1 MLVRTL
7 HVKGPETRHH
17 GCSIEF
23 ARLTSFRLKQSLSLP
38 KIQPRPPC
46 PPKIYQKLYR
56 FLDGA
61 LPTGA
66 RRSARPP
73 RKIENASRV
82 AETPT
87 KHATPAKEAYRRPTS
102 SRTKIAQ
109 GLERVSQTPAWV
121 MPMIRKL
128 CKKLGAP
135 SAPHHIFAGV
145 SSILGEQGVDGTRS
159 VKTPAL
165 TIALLFL
172 VTTRLAGVPT
182 TPHEYTRQKELA
194 LDVLGDLSGDVDWE
208 TVTSEDVDCCMRQFR
223 DEPWKEMDWFRNIQP
238 GFGTADEEGEDQGAS
253 SSEDAAAEGQLL
265 PVKRH
270 WGSKSDSADSNYLQA
285 GLGTM
290 MHDGVDYLSDERRR
304 DYQIWKAD
312 MLQRTAEVGSEEGW
326 QIEADE
332 MDTDGG

>member
-1 MLVRTL
+1 MT
-7 HVKGPETRHH
+7 
-17 GCSIEF
+17 F
-23 ARLTSFRLKQSLSLP
+23 FRLKQSLSLP

-46 PPKIYQKLYR
+46 PPNIYQKLYR

-73 RKIENASRV
+73 RNSANASRV

-87 KHATPAKEAYRRPTS
+87 KHATPAKAAYTRPTS

-109 GLERVSQTPAWV
+109 GLVRVSQTPAWV

-145 SSILGEQGVDGTRS
+145 SSILGEQDVNGIRS

-165 TIALLFL
+165 IIALFFI

-194 LDVLGDLSGDVDWE
+194 LEILEDVSGDADRE

-238 GFGTADEEGEDQGAS
+238 GFGTADEEGEVEGVS
-253 SSEDAAAEGQLL
+253 SSDDAAAEGQLL

-270 WGSKSDSADSNYLQA
+270 CGSRSDSADSNYLQA

-304 DYQIWKAD
+304 DYQVWKAD
-312 MLQRTAEVGSEEGW
+312 MLRRIAEVGSEERW
-326 QIEADE
+326 QI
-332 MDTDGG
+332 DTDETDTDAG